1 MVNPLHKIK
10 GASKRKKQT
19 LRSLI
24 AGFVLF
30 LFFYFITRFI
40 SVPLCPIR
48 NFFGVS
54 CFGCGLTRGIVAVL
68 KLDFYSAIHYHVLS
82 IPICVCIIIFAFCC
96 LTDIILNRNDV
107 ERIENQLKKKYMF
120 IIYFVTIVISTY
132 LNIQL

>member
-10 GASKRKKQT
+10 CASKRKKQA

-30 LFFYFITRFI
+30 LFFYFITKFI

-48 NFFGVS
+48 NIFGIS

-68 KLDFYSAIHYHVLS
+68 KLDFYGAIHYHVLS